1 MPLVAHNELPTFS
14 RLQERG
20 QALLS
25 LERAQK
31 PDIRRITNPTVGV
44 PEQRI
49 AALEGGRDAGITEDM
64 VRLSVGV
71 ENIED
76 LKADF
81 DNGFRAAK
89 KIANP

>member
-1 MPLVAHNELPTFS
+1 MPLVAHNELPTFTH
-14 RLQERG
+14 LQERG

-25 LERAQK
+25 LERAQEQ
-31 PDIRRITNPTVGV
+31 DIRRITNPTVGV
-44 PEQRI
+44 
-49 AALEGGRDAGITEDM
+49 

-71 ENIED
+71 KNIGD